1 MGDIQ
6 ILALIRQKMGAMLL
20 FGMLIAALSFLFLA
34 VAEKNFKVST
44 DFLIVQNQTGSQ
56 DFYSLSK
63 SAEYIGKIMSE
74 AVYSELFID
83 EIIKTK
89 KIGEDFL
96 PLNKKERL
104 EEWGKIV
111 KVSRNSELGIIK
123 IEVLGNDQKEALDIS
138 NGIIEIFTTK
148 NYLFRGEGSLDVRV
162 LSGPIVEKNPS
173 FSDIIL
179 AMAGGFLLG
188 VLISFAAIYY
198 RRESEMALFRQAR
211 EGGMED
217 SGVCAPSFKNYPEP
231 DDYEENL
238 KYLNR
243 E

>member
-1 MGDIQ
+1 MGDTQ
-6 ILALIRQKMGAMLL
+6 ILALIKRKAGAMLL
-20 FGMLIAALSFLFLA
+20 FGLLIAALSFLFL
-34 VAEKNFKVST
+34 VVTEKNFKVST
-44 DFLIVQNQTGSQ
+44 DLLIVQNQTGSQ

-63 SAEYIGKIMSE
+63 SAEYIGKVMNE

-89 KIGEDFL
+89 KVGEDFL

-104 EEWGKIV
+104 KKWSEIV
-111 KVSRNSELGIIK
+111 RVSRNSELGIIK

-173 FSDIIL
+173 FFNIVL

-188 VLISFAAIYY
+188 ILISFVAIYY
-198 RRESEMALFRQAR
+198 RWESEMALFRQTR
-211 EGGMED
+211 EDRMEGD
-217 SGVCAPSFKNYPEP
+217 SVCAPSFKNYPEP

-238 KYLNR
+238 KYFNR